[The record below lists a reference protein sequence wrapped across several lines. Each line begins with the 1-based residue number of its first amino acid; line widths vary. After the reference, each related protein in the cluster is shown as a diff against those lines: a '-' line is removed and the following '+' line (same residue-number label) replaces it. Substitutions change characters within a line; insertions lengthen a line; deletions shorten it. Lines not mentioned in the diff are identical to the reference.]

1 MIRNYFV
8 VAFRGIMRNK
18 AYSFINILGLSVG
31 VACCMLLALY
41 IQDEYSYDRH
51 IADPDRVYRIVTELH
66 LDKTGIKTMGSC
78 SPPIAMGMK
87 DELPEIESATRFLGL
102 FGLVEYSVNQR
113 TKEISIRKIFGAS
126 VNSLLLLL
134 TRKYFL
140 LVLIAFLVIIPISY
154 VVAQQ
159 WLSNFAYHITLSPW
173 MYGKAF
179 TLILLITGFTV
190 SFQSLKAAW
199 TNPANSLRNE

>member
-51 IADPDRVYRIVTELH
+51 IADGDRVYRIVTELH
-66 LDKTGIKTMGSC
+66 LDKTGIKTMGTC

-87 DELPEIESATRFLGL
+87 DELPEIESATRLLNPPGVALNLIKYEGNIFYEPNGYLADSTL
-102 FGLVEYSVNQR
+102 FDV
-113 TKEISIRKIFGAS
+113 
-126 VNSLLLLL
+126 L
-134 TRKYFL
+134 TFDFIEGNA
-140 LVLIAFLVIIPISY
+140 V
-154 VVAQQ
+154 
-159 WLSNFAYHITLSPW
+159 
-173 MYGKAF
+173 
-179 TLILLITGFTV
+179 
-190 SFQSLKAAW
+190 
-199 TNPANSLRNE
+199 